1 MPDMIRPAV
10 VHGSDTLNLGD
21 FLAAMKRSRRLR
33 PLLLDAFVEN
43 YLVNGP
49 AGPDWQSTTRNYSR
63 RPTTSGSRTGWP
75 SAEQTSQWFQREAI
89 SADDFAAG
97 LERDL
102 LVEKLR
108 RAIADPRVPE
118 VFDQNTARFARV
130 KLKRLLV
137 ATETEARQV
146 IDDVANG
153 RTSFEDAA
161 RQKSLDL
168 QTKNAG
174 GDAGTVRRVDLA
186 QPLGDAVFKSEAG
199 KLVGPVQA
207 GRVPGLPGRGVP
219 AGRVGRG
226 DQERAAEGDLRRLAA
241 ARAEPPADPV
251 PAPGGAERGPAAGE
265 KSDSLKAQGRT
276 ALGFRSSPPTPER
289 LRSD

>member
-10 VHGSDTLNLGD
+10 THATDSLSLGD

-33 PLLLDAFVEN
+33 PLLLDAFVEH
-43 YLVNGP
+43 YLVNRARR
-49 AGPDWQSTTRNYSR
+49 AGLSVNDQELQQAADNFRLKN
-63 RPTTSGSRTGWP
+63 GMA

-89 SADDFAAG
+89 TADDFAAG

-108 RAIADPRVPE
+108 RAIADPRLQD
-118 VFDQNTARFARV
+118 VFNQNTARFARV

-137 ATETEARQV
+137 ATESEARQV

-153 RTSFEDAA
+153 RATFEDLA

-174 GDAGTVRRVDLA
+174 GEAGVVRRVDLA
-186 QPLGDAVFKSEAG
+186 QPLGDAVFGTEAG

-207 GRVPGLPGRGVP
+207 GQGFLVFRVEEFLPAELDEGIKNGLRKEIFDAWLRQELSRSPIQFPLLEALNAGQRP
-219 AGRVGRG
+219 A
-226 DQERAAEGDLRRLAA
+226 
-241 ARAEPPADPV
+241 
-251 PAPGGAERGPAAGE
+251 
-265 KSDSLKAQGRT
+265 
-276 ALGFRSSPPTPER
+276 
-289 LRSD
+289 